1 MTADIL
7 YKEFL
12 LMMSLQNEEN
22 NDKPKGKMK
31 TWKKVLLIIL
41 AVVIALDVCLVSIFG
56 ILYFKGK
63 KAAMPEVSP
72 TIVPPEGIDDIVT
85 DDDGRSVYYLG
96 KEYVYNDNITTCLV
110 MGTDISDY
118 TYGVIGK
125 NGEADALVLMTF
137 DTSSGR
143 VCAINISRDSMTD
156 IKVYSTDG
164 IMTGTQEAQICL
176 AYEYGDGRETS
187 CQNVADAVSG
197 LLCGVPVVR
206 YISLD
211 ISAMAV
217 LTDAVDGV
225 EVPEYDERYSNKTGD
240 MITVFGDEAR
250 KYVQSRDH
258 SDIASN
264 SVRMQR
270 QTEFLRAF
278 AAKTITKTKSD
289 ISTPKR
295 LFDLLGD
302 YMITDVDA
310 SLVTY
315 YATNYINKDCKIEFM
330 TVPGTVTVGDN
341 GYAQY
346 HVDKLGVYEM
356 VLSVFYNEKE

>member
-1 MTADIL
+1 
-7 YKEFL
+7 
-12 LMMSLQNEEN
+12 MMNLQNNDNKITEN
-22 NDKPKGKMK
+22 QKGKMK
-31 TWKKVLLIIL
+31 AWKKALIIIIS
-41 AVVIALDVCLVSIFG
+41 VVIALDICLVSVFCV
-56 ILYFKGK
+56 LYFRGK
-63 KAAMPEVSP
+63 RAALP
-72 TIVPPEGIDDIVT
+72 TIPPTITPPDSIEDIVT

-110 MGTDISDY
+110 MGTDIADNK
-118 TYGVIGK
+118 YGVIGK

-164 IMTGTQEAQICL
+164 VMTGVQEAQICL
-176 AYEYGDGRETS
+176 SYEYGDGRETS
-187 CQNVADAVSG
+187 CLNVADAVSG

-217 LTDAVDGV
+217 LADAIDGV
-225 EVPEYDERYSNKTGD
+225 EVPEYDALYANKTGN

-250 KYVQSRDH
+250 RYVQSRDH

-264 SVRMQR
+264 SARIQR
-270 QTEFLRAF
+270 QTEFMRSF
-278 AAKTITKTKSD
+278 AAKTVEKTKSD
-289 ISTPKR
+289 ITTPKR

-315 YATNYINKDCKIEFM
+315 YATNYVNKDCAIEFM
-330 TVPGTVTVGDN
+330 SVPGTVTVDDN
-341 GYAQY
+341 GHAQY
-346 HVDKLGVYEM
+346 NVDKLGVYEM
-356 VLSVFYNEKE
+356 VLSVFYTEKE